1 MFSEKEF
8 SILQN
13 NCHSS
18 KDDLLKGCTGTAFC
32 VRKGKFT
39 PHELVSKNPTCIDG
53 KSREEIGEIFQKVK
67 YFVSY
72 DPHTFY
78 SHIAAVY
85 GCYSLIVEP
94 EKTANVMAGTGGEQ
108 FEHIPWIATRSD
120 QLDQS
125 WDARKLLLKYF
136 EESLSETTSNVES
149 FYNFW
154 LEKINGNSNQ

>member
-1 MFSEKEF
+1 MQFKVVMFSAKEF

-39 PHELVSKNPTCIDG
+39 PHELVSKNSTCIDG
-53 KSREEIGEIFQKVK
+53 KSREGICERFQKIK
-67 YFVSY
+67 YFVFY

-78 SHIAAVY
+78 SHVVAVHS
-85 GCYSLIVEP
+85 CYSLIVEL
-94 EKTANVMAGTGGEQ
+94 EKTANIMEGTGGEKFEQ
-108 FEHIPWIATRSD
+108 FPWTATRSD
-120 QLDQS
+120 QLELS
-125 WDARKLLLKYF
+125 WDAQKLMLKYF
-136 EESLSETTSNVES
+136 ESSLSETTSNVES

-154 LEKINGNSNQ
+154 LIK